1 MAKPKSD
8 PIDAIV
14 EQRLGE
20 LTARFGDRWSEAEL
34 AEIRARIRR
43 SAKSAD
49 ALRAVKLT
57 NADEPGN
64 IFRPHRAGEAAR

>member
-1 MAKPKSD
+1 MTKPTSD

-20 LTARFGDRWSEAEL
+20 LTARFGDRWNEDEL
-34 AEIRARIRR
+34 KEIRERIRR
-43 SAKSAD
+43 SAKSAET
-49 ALRAVKLT
+49 LRSVKLT

-64 IFRPHRAGEAAR
+64 VFRPHRAGESAK

>member
-1 MAKPKSD
+1 MTKPASD

-20 LTARFGDRWSEAEL
+20 LTARFGDRWNEAEVT
-34 AEIRARIRR
+34 EIRARIRR
-43 SAKSAD
+43 SAKSAE
-49 ALRAVKLT
+49 ALRSVKLT